1 MARGGGGGGRGGGGG
16 FRGGSHGRSG
26 GYSRPMTTVEKIL
39 FVPLMILIF
48 IITYIGEYSDNS
60 RYSETK
66 LEAFC
71 ESQYHEAFQHT
82 DSYEDNLLLTFV
94 IYEDRYDYS
103 YMTWVGDHIN
113 DETFAYL
120 RGEGT
125 ALDDILGRN
134 IGDGYTHTLASDL
147 SFAIRDLA
155 DQIDEA
161 TEYGSYTC
169 SEGHSENPSGLRNRA
184 AMALNEQLLNDA
196 IDYFRE
202 QTGIPLVLVVEDAS
216 DIFD

>member
-26 GYSRPMTTVEKIL
+26 SYGRPMTKMEAMIAIPLFLIL
-39 FVPLMILIF
+39 FLLHASPVSNGPE
-48 IITYIGEYSDNS
+48 T
-60 RYSETK
+60 YSETK

-71 ESQYHEAFQHT
+71 QQQYHEAFQNT
-82 DSYEDNLLLTFV
+82 DAYEDNLLLTFV

-113 DETFAYL
+113 DDTFEYL

-125 ALDDILGRN
+125 ALDDILARN

-147 SFAIRDLA
+147 SYAIRNLA
-155 DQIDEA
+155 D
-161 TEYGSYTC
+161 
-169 SEGHSENPSGLRNRA
+169 
-184 AMALNEQLLNDA
+184 
-196 IDYFRE
+196 
-202 QTGIPLVLVVEDAS
+202 
-216 DIFD
+216 